1 MTNPGMSTSNPQ
13 TYYNINTNTQF
24 RVRVREDN
32 GSRGTGPWSPVIS
45 VPISIVATQPINHN

>member
-13 TYYNINTNTQF
+13 TYYNINTTTQF

-32 GSRGTGPWSPVIS
+32 
-45 VPISIVATQPINHN
+45 A

>member
-1 MTNPGMSTSNPQ
+1 MTNPGMVTSNPQ
-13 TYYNINTNTQF
+13 TYNNISATTQF

-32 GSRGTGPWSPVIS
+32 GCNTGLWSPVIL